1 MSEYTKALAASMQAT
16 RQAINEA
23 LARNLFNSRRDKQYN
38 NEIHGVKHGLC
49 KQTQTVQERV
59 SAGEN

>member
-16 RQAINEA
+16 QRALTEA
-23 LARNLFNSRRDKQYN
+23 LAKNLFNSRRDKQHN
-38 NEIHGVKHGLC
+38 NEIHGVEHGLC

-59 SAGEN
+59 SAGEG